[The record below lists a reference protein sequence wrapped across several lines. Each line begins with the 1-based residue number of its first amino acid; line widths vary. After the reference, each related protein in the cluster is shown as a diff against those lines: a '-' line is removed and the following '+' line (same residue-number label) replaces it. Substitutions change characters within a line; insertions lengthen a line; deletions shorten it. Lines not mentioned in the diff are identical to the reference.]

1 MATIPNVSDNELVL
15 TTWGNAV
22 AAELNDR
29 CVKVNGQIGDGTAA
43 TAYMT
48 GALIINPGTAVAPAA
63 AALRLRRSG
72 DSPYLA
78 FETSAG
84 AVLSTVMGSANG
96 IIYDVAQAADTHSWR
111 LANVETMR
119 LQTGVLYAPTCA
131 VTAHS
136 AVLARA
142 DNANQ
147 LILVDQSGGGALGHA
162 YMGLYPS
169 GTAVATGTR
178 GGYVGF
184 AGAGLQVRA
193 DIGDLLLASAT
204 GDVGIVVDGVQQATM
219 IGADF
224 MWGKAASDLANAGV
238 EMFGSGS
245 ASEGMIA
252 STRGTAGNPNL
263 YLRRVGAA
271 DAAGQPFV
279 QFAHGTT
286 TVVLSEIEEDLT
298 APVGIHITNCV
309 VTAPSDYRLKRDL
322 GPVPDVAGR
331 IGQLRPRHLAWIESG
346 EAFDGFL
353 AHQVADVVPAA
364 VRGEKDAVDGA
375 GDIIV
380 QQLDPAALIPL
391 LVAGLQLAL
400 GQIELDRDRLDALE
414 DA

>member
-1 MATIPNVSDNELVL
+1 MATIPNVVDNDLLL

-22 AAELNDR
+22 ADELNDR
-29 CVKVNGQIGDGTAA
+29 TVKVDGTIGNGAA
-43 TAYMT
+43 PTSYMT
-48 GALIINPGTAVAPAA
+48 GPLIIRPTATTVPC
-63 AALRLRRSG
+63 LRLRRSG

-78 FETSAG
+78 FETIGG
-84 AVLSTVMGSANG
+84 AVLSTVMGSVNG
-96 IIYDVAQAADTHSWR
+96 LIYDTAQATDNHSWR

-119 LQTGVLYAPTCA
+119 LQTGLLAVPTCSVA
-131 VTAHS
+131 ARS
-136 AVLARA
+136 AVLARS

-147 LILVDQSGGGALGHA
+147 LILVDQSGGGVAGFA

-169 GTAVATGTR
+169 GTATTSGVR

-193 DIGDLLLASAT
+193 DIGDLVLASAA

-271 DAAGQPFV
+271 DVNGQPLV
-279 QFAHGTT
+279 QFAHGAAGS
-286 TVVLSEIEEDLT
+286 TVILSQIEMDT
-298 APVGIHITNCV
+298 AAPVGIHITNCV
-309 VTAPSDYRLKRDL
+309 VTAPSDYRLKDDL
-322 GPVPDVAGR
+322 GPVVGVRERVA
-331 IGQLRPRHLAWIESG
+331 QLRPRHLAWKESG
-346 EAFDGFL
+346 VDFDGL
-353 AHQVADVVPAA
+353 IAHEVADVVPGA
-364 VRGEKDAVDGA
+364 VFGDKD
-375 GDIIV
+375 GDTT
-380 QQLDPAALIPL
+380 QQLDQSALIPL

-400 GQIELDRDRLDALE
+400 DRIDQLE
-414 DA
+414 AAA